1 MTMKV
6 VSVTTTPFRI
16 PLRHAFGFSTG
27 TLTAAE
33 HVLVEVRTDDG
44 VVGVAEAIPRPMIYG
59 ETMASVLHAIDAYVA
74 PKAIGLSLLE
84 RERFVHELRHFIA
97 NPAAKSGVEL
107 AMFDALGKSLGV
119 PCAKLLGGYTDRVAT
134 TVNIGTGTPDEIAA
148 EAVDLHGRYGV
159 TAFKVKVGMDLQ
171 KDLQALRAVRKA
183 FPDGVIYPDANHG
196 YSVLDALRFVDETR
210 ELGLQCIEEPCP
222 ADDVLGRQRVC
233 AQSAVPILSDESV
246 PSAREV
252 VTEVLGRRTNMI
264 SIKLARTAVVGSTR
278 VRDFCAA
285 TGTPV
290 VIGSQG
296 DSTIG
301 TRVSAAFA
309 AAAPTTAQRPAE
321 LTYFL
326 ELAGDICTTPTEI
339 VDGKI
344 AVPDKPGFG
353 IDIDADRLK
362 AYRYEP

>member
-1 MTMKV
+1 MKI

-33 HVLVEVRTDDG
+33 HILVEVKTADG
-44 VVGVAEAIPRPMIYG
+44 VVGIAEAIPRPMIYG
-59 ETMASVLHAIDAYVA
+59 ETMASVLHAIEKYIA

-84 RERFVHELRHFIA
+84 RERFVHELRHFIG

-107 AMFDALGKSLGV
+107 AMFDALGKTLGV
-119 PCAKLLGGYTDRVAT
+119 SCARLLGGYTDRVAT
-134 TVNIGTGTPDEIAA
+134 TVNIGTGSPEEIAA
-148 EAVDLHGRYGV
+148 EAVELHSKYGV
-159 TAFKVKVGMDLQ
+159 TAFKVKVGMDLA

-183 FPDGVIYPDANHG
+183 FPDAIIYPDANHG
-196 YSVLDALRFVDETR
+196 FSVLDALRFVDETSD
-210 ELGLQCIEEPCP
+210 LGLQCIEEPCP
-222 ADDVLGRQRVC
+222 ADDVLGRERVM
-233 AQSAVPILSDESV
+233 AQSTVPILSDESV
-246 PSAREV
+246 PTAREV

-264 SIKLARTAVVGSTR
+264 SIKLARTAIAGSTR
-278 VRDFCAA
+278 IRDFCAA

-309 AAAPTTAQRPAE
+309 AAAPTTAARPAE
-321 LTYFL
+321 LTYYL
-326 ELAGDICTTPTEI
+326 ELAGDICTTPIRIE
-339 VDGKI
+339 GGMI
-344 AVPDKPGFG
+344 AVPEAAGFG
-353 IDIDADRLK
+353 IDIDPDRLK
-362 AYRYEP
+362 AYRYDP